1 MAAAHIFYFISF
13 FIAKGLAY
21 TAESSSTYL
30 NYVASRTVDGNT
42 DQNVTSCSHTSDL
55 SSITEA
61 WIRVDLGRV
70 YSLKSVKF
78 WYRGDRRSPYMNTVR
93 LRGYSFRV
101 SNDTNVPLPKSS
113 CYTDSGNVTLPTI
126 IEKDCERTA
135 QYIWIYQ
142 SNKPGSDPC
151 PILEICEIKI
161 FGRKCKERNVDVNC
175 SKRCDHCKNKKVCE
189 IKSDECDNQGCANN
203 KYRQPLCK
211 ECIQSG
217 MYGPKCENKCSESCK
232 NTSCIAT
239 TGNCLYG
246 CKPGYIGLNCSEECP
261 NYKYGIDCSETCGH
275 CLNNTTCQHTTGTCL
290 EGCDDGYLKHD
301 CKTPCQNGTFG
312 HKCQFKCSGNC
323 INEEVCYKTNGSC
336 SACAVGF
343 QGAKC
348 FNICEAGMYG
358 NDCSQKCGDC
368 ISSTACNHISGSCDL
383 GCAPG
388 WQNTPLC
395 DEDCPNGKFGLNC
408 AHNCSEH
415 CLVGEHCNKKD
426 GTCQGC
432 SAGWET
438 KFCNKTC
445 DSGWYGTNCT
455 HTCGFCTTKD
465 DCHHTNG
472 SCLGGCQE
480 GFTGHNCST
489 SIPRIKVFLF
499 GTLDLAAFLLIV
511 CPLAGVLLIV
521 IGIVTLVFMLRKRE
535 EKKEKQR
542 NDIHLEIEDEEDEES
557 PASLDDM
564 IIYTTVQIRSKS
576 IKTAD
581 LLSVI
586 KSLEKDTDKGFTE
599 EFNSIPYGEQSGI
612 ICTVGKLP
620 ENIPKNRFKTTFPYD
635 HSRVVLHSS
644 GNGNYINASFIKN
657 TDSETVYIASQG
669 PKPKTVGDF
678 WQMIWQENVFVIT
691 MVTNLKEGD
700 KIKCER
706 YWPTSGDSK
715 MVLEMFTVQLFSE
728 RIYANFSTHN
738 LKLFNRETQET
749 RQITHLQYTSW
760 PDHGTPNPLE
770 LLSFYHYV
778 SRAMEQHPEQKLV
791 VHCSAGIGRTGTFIA
806 LDALHR
812 QGVKRGKINIVEYVH
827 TMREDRMNMIQ
838 NTNQYKFLY
847 HALYESFRTGCH
859 VLRKDN
865 FVQEMEAQMKSD
877 KATNLSNFR
886 TEFKE
891 LDSMRRIFDESE
903 KQTGLQNLKLN
914 MTDNVLPADK
924 MRIILSSHVPEQGT
938 YYNAVPIS
946 TFTTKDCI
954 IAGQYPVQGAGID
967 LIRLLVDQDCSSLV
981 LTHPLSEIPHGGGW
995 FSDPSFNYRVEVGAV
1010 TKMSADVNKC
1020 YVRIKPPS
1028 SKGWHKVSMYEI
1040 KTWNPTETLPQVLL
1054 DAVKRIQLCELVDP
1068 ERKLTILSRDGA
1080 SRCGEFCA
1088 VYNAIQQLQQDQ
1100 EVDMFTIVRQLQS
1113 RRPEMISDLN
1123 EYLLCCQAV
1132 AEFIKSDSEDTY
1144 MNSVSNTVT
1153 VEENMYANT

>member
-1 MAAAHIFYFISF
+1 MITGSLL
-13 FIAKGLAY
+13 FIA
-21 TAESSSTYL
+21 
-30 NYVASRTVDGNT
+30 
-42 DQNVTSCSHTSDL
+42 
-55 SSITEA
+55 
-61 WIRVDLGRV
+61 
-70 YSLKSVKF
+70 
-78 WYRGDRRSPYMNTVR
+78 
-93 LRGYSFRV
+93 
-101 SNDTNVPLPKSS
+101 
-113 CYTDSGNVTLPTI
+113 
-126 IEKDCERTA
+126 
-135 QYIWIYQ
+135 
-142 SNKPGSDPC
+142 
-151 PILEICEIKI
+151 
-161 FGRKCKERNVDVNC
+161 
-175 SKRCDHCKNKKVCE
+175 
-189 IKSDECDNQGCANN
+189 
-203 KYRQPLCK
+203 
-211 ECIQSG
+211 
-217 MYGPKCENKCSESCK
+217 
-232 NTSCIAT
+232 
-239 TGNCLYG
+239 CL
-246 CKPGYIGLNCSEECP
+246 
-261 NYKYGIDCSETCGH
+261 
-275 CLNNTTCQHTTGTCL
+275 
-290 EGCDDGYLKHD
+290 
-301 CKTPCQNGTFG
+301 NGTFG
-312 HKCQFKCSGNC
+312 LNCQYNCSGNC
-323 INEEVCYKTNGSC
+323 LDEEPCN
-336 SACAVGF
+336 
-343 QGAKC
+343 
-348 FNICEAGMYG
+348 
-358 NDCSQKCGDC
+358 
-368 ISSTACNHISGSCDL
+368 ST
-383 GCAPG
+383 
-388 WQNTPLC
+388 
-395 DEDCPNGKFGLNC
+395 
-408 AHNCSEH
+408 
-415 CLVGEHCNKKD
+415 D
-426 GTCQGC
+426 GTCTSC
-432 SAGWET
+432 SPGWDT
-438 KFCNKTC
+438 VWCNKTC
-445 DSGWYGTNCT
+445 DAAWYGAGCKFQ
-455 HTCGFCTTKD
+455 CGHCFGED
-465 DCHHTNG
+465 NCHHVNG
-472 SCLGGCQE
+472 SCLFGCQK
-480 GFTGHNCST
+480 GFTGDLCFNRT
-489 SIPRIKVFLF
+489 QRIEVTPPD
-499 GTLDLAAFLLIV
+499 TLDLTVVLLIV
-511 CPLAGVLLIV
+511 CPVAGLLFIALCV
-521 IGIVTLVFMLRKRE
+521 VTMVFLSRHRHGKQKNKRTDEKFHKIE
-535 EKKEKQR
+535 EQD
-542 NDIHLEIEDEEDEES
+542 NEDEES
-557 PASLDDM
+557 PETLDDT
-564 IIYTTVQIRSKS
+564 ILYTTVQIRSKS

-586 KSLEKDTDKGFTE
+586 KSMGDDTDKGFTE
-599 EFNSIPYGEQSGI
+599 EFNSIPYGEQSDI
-612 ICTVGKLP
+612 LCTVGKLP

-635 HSRVVLHSS
+635 HSRVVLQFSK
-644 GNGNYINASFIKN
+644 NGDYINANFIKN
-657 TDSETVYIASQG
+657 TDGDAVYIASQG

-678 WQMIWQENVFVIT
+678 WKMIWQENVFVIA

-715 MVLEMFTVQLFSE
+715 IVLEIFTVQLFSE

-812 QGVKRGKINIVEYVH
+812 EGVKKGKINIVEYVH

-859 VLRKDN
+859 VLKKDV
-865 FVQEMEAQMKSD
+865 FVQEMDAQMQSD

-891 LDSMRRIFDESE
+891 LDSMRRIFDENE
-903 KQTGLQNLKLN
+903 KQIGIQNLKLN
-914 MTDNVLPADK
+914 MTENVLPADK
-924 MRIILSSHVPEQGT
+924 MRIILSSHVPERGT

-981 LTHPLSEIPHGGGW
+981 LTHPLSEIPHSGGW

-1020 YVRIKPPS
+1020 NVRIKPPS

-1040 KTWNPTETLPQVLL
+1040 KTWNPTENLPQVLL

-1068 ERKLTILSRDGA
+1068 ERKLAILSRDGA

-1144 MNSVSNTVT
+1144 MNSASNTVT